1 MNVQKVTHEVRLQQ
15 WEKIVQDCRS
25 SGKTI
30 AAWCAENRINVK
42 TYYHWQNVVCQAT
55 CKEFEVP
62 QRQKLEVGPMSSNTV
77 FAELNPPGNYTGKL
91 AVTIHRNDTEI
102 NIYYG
107 ADPTIIE
114 TVLSALG
121 NRC

>member
-1 MNVQKVTHEVRLQQ
+1 MNVQKVTHEVRLQR
-15 WEKIVQDCRS
+15 WEKLVQECRS

-30 AAWCAENRINVK
+30 ALWCSENRINIK
-42 TYYHWQNVVCQAT
+42 TYYHWQKIVCQAT
-55 CKEFEVP
+55 CQEFAVN
-62 QRQKLEVGPMSSNTV
+62 QRRKLEMVPMNNNTV
-77 FAELNPPGNYTGKL
+77 FAELNLPGNNTGKL

-114 TVLSALG
+114 TALSALG